1 MKKIKLTENDLTSI
15 VAKVISEQD
24 LSKIDWNGKH
34 RYWFQYHNTFSGC
47 RVGFTKLLK
56 ELIKYFGEDV
66 TKEVNQL
73 ILSFKR
79 AMIKDRNANPSK
91 SRTNGDKNA
100 MIKYLKPEFERIGIV
115 WTDEDEEELKSNPT
129 KKLEKKKDLVENA
142 LWGMIMEKNNFISY
156 GTSLYKTCRNDYERA
171 RDEFRNRDNRDY
183 KKDFEQ
189 SQLDYT
195 KISGDNK
202 ELQGKLKAANVE
214 IKKLRLALK
223 NAGRNDTRNQR
234 KN

>member
-1 MKKIKLTENDLTSI
+1 MRKILK
-15 VAKVISEQD
+15 EQD
-24 LSKIDWNGKH
+24 ISKIDWNDKH
-34 RYWFQYHNTFSGC
+34 RFWFQYHNTFSGC

-66 TKEVNQL
+66 TKEANQL

-156 GTSLYKTCRNDYERA
+156 GTSLYKTCKDEYKDKRSDYK
-171 RDEFRNRDNRDY
+171 NRDTRDY
-183 KKDFEQ
+183 KGDLEQ
-189 SQLDYT
+189 SQFDYT

-202 ELQGKLKAANVE
+202 ELQGKLEAANVE
-214 IKKLRLALK
+214 IE
-223 NAGRNDTRNQR
+223 RN
-234 KN
+234 